1 MLLLALALLCLPAAG
16 TAQELD
22 GLFSAVVGGI
32 SDGLEESAR
41 MALAGME
48 QELTLGLA
56 PEAERI
62 EQGRALRLTI
72 TAGNP
77 RPQETVVS
85 IALLLPARLSAAP
98 DAAWQATLPAAQP
111 DPETGAL
118 VPSVTTFTREITL
131 APGGDSEQ
139 AVITAEMSMGTRFY
153 RAQTPL
159 ALCVPDI
166 SAAATV
172 EGAPEGR
179 LTPGDTFVYQIEVT
193 NNGTAPKDAAVE
205 LILPAGITP
214 AEPLPAGFV
223 RRGSVLTGTVRAEA
237 AQDAPA
243 VQVLRLPMQVNED
256 ALKGDQD
263 AMRLIS
269 GVLRVDG
276 ERVALPRLQVCGAKI
291 SARLMLD
298 SQCLAEGEETSLRVV
313 LVNAGLAP
321 AGVHVACRLPEG
333 FELADAAEATPGE
346 AGKTGGDRDG
356 TLPAMGGDDRT
367 LAFDVNMD
375 AATQT
380 DDGVIANTR
389 VFAVRL
395 RAQETLQNADE
406 RLVGATLTWSVDDG
420 ETQLGE
426 AVAVRVKQPTFLGI
440 TYDEW
445 GGIFWASLLLLV
457 TVVCLYAAVRRDERT
472 EDYCCD

>member
-16 TAQELD
+16 MAQELN
-22 GLFSAVVGGI
+22 GLFSAAVGGI

-41 MALAGME
+41 MAIEGME
-48 QELTLGLA
+48 QELTLELS

-77 RPQETVVS
+77 RPQETDVS
-85 IALLLPARLSAAP
+85 IALLLPERLSAVP

-139 AVITAEMSMGTRFY
+139 TVITAEMSMGTRFY
-153 RAQTPL
+153 RAQAPL
-159 ALCVPDI
+159 ALCVPDVRAK
-166 SAAATV
+166 AAV
-172 EGAPEGR
+172 EGTPEGR

-193 NNGTAPKDAAVE
+193 NSGTAPKDAAVE

-214 AEPLPAGFV
+214 EEPLSDGFV

-237 AQDAPA
+237 AQDAPS
-243 VQVLRLPMQVNED
+243 VQTLRLPMRVNDD
-256 ALKGDQD
+256 ALEGDQD

-298 SQCLAEGEETSLRVV
+298 SPCLAEGEETSLRVV

-321 AGVHVACRLPEG
+321 ASVHVACRLPEG
-333 FELADAAEATPGE
+333 LELADAAEATPGE
-346 AGKTGGDRDG
+346 AGDGRDG

-367 LAFDVNMD
+367 LAFDVGMD
-375 AATQT
+375 AATQS

-389 VFAVRL
+389 VFTVRL
-395 RAQETLQNADE
+395 RAQETLQNAQE
-406 RLVGATLTWSVDDG
+406 RLVGAALTWSVDDG

-426 AVAVRVKQPTFLGI
+426 AVAMRVKQPTFLGI
-440 TYDEW
+440 TYSEW

-457 TVVCLYAAVRRDERT
+457 TVVCLYAAVRRDERA